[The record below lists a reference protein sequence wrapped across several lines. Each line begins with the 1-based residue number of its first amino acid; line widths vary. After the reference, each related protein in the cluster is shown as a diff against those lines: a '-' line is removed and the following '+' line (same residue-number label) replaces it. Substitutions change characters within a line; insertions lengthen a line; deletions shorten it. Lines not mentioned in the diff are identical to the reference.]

1 MMSVGKRGHFNGVF
15 YKPLITNVLTVMN
28 Q

>member
-1 MMSVGKRGHFNGVF
+1 MSVGKRGHFNGVF